1 MKAAAAVLL
10 LLPLLASPAAASTW
24 TVDDSGGADFTTIQA
39 AIDSA
44 KPGDVLLV
52 HLGNY
57 AAFTLDRDLSI
68 LAVPGAA
75 PFVIGESHILTDN
88 VAVAGL
94 HFNSL
99 DVVGAAGFVLLDG
112 IQVDGNLSG
121 PLGCTAGLVVS
132 GCAQVHIERST
143 IHGKN
148 GDYYCESRGLRVVDS
163 VVTLTDCTVTGGTG
177 WGDDFYG
184 YAGQEGLDVEGQS
197 AVLLSETSVFGGNGG
212 TPQILFGGQGG
223 WGEVAL
229 KLNWSDESGPATVTV
244 RGSSASILKG
254 GHAGQGIGGLDAWA
268 AASGYGTLK
277 LSGVGYDPPSF
288 GALLDVE
295 LPVPAEPFVTLVGG
309 DAANAFKRLNLHG
322 PNGAALWLFASLHPA
337 QLSLP
342 GPIDGTIWLDL
353 GTPVLILPFTLL
365 GQQLPVNLTFK
376 LPPVLTG
383 LEGIVVTFQGFAA
396 GLGGDGNFLA
406 TNPVHLLLR

>member
-1 MKAAAAVLL
+1 
-10 LLPLLASPAAASTW
+10 
-24 TVDDSGGADFTTIQA
+24 
-39 AIDSA
+39 
-44 KPGDVLLV
+44 
-52 HLGNY
+52 
-57 AAFTLDRDLSI
+57 
-68 LAVPGAA
+68 
-75 PFVIGESHILTDN
+75 
-88 VAVAGL
+88 
-94 HFNSL
+94 
-99 DVVGAAGFVLLDG
+99 
-112 IQVDGNLSG
+112 
-121 PLGCTAGLVVS
+121 
-132 GCAQVHIERST
+132 
-143 IHGKN
+143 
-148 GDYYCESRGLRVVDS
+148 
-163 VVTLTDCTVTGGTG
+163 
-177 WGDDFYG
+177 
-184 YAGQEGLDVEGQS
+184 
-197 AVLLSETSVFGGNGG
+197 
-212 TPQILFGGQGG
+212 
-223 WGEVAL
+223 
-229 KLNWSDESGPATVTV
+229 
-244 RGSSASILKG
+244 
-254 GHAGQGIGGLDAWA
+254 
-268 AASGYGTLK
+268 TLK